1 MARVELHNIVKSY
14 GGQRVVNGIDL
25 VIEEGQF
32 VVLLGP
38 SGCGKTTTLR
48 MIAGL
53 EQITAGEMHFDGRLM
68 NHEPP
73 ERRGVGMVFQ
83 NYALYPHMTV
93 AENLSFG
100 LESQRGR
107 GSRRKARAQERARVL
122 QVARLLEIDH
132 VLDHRPKEL
141 SGGQRQRAAL
151 GRALV
156 REPDVFLLDEPLSN
170 LDANLREKM
179 RMELSRLHDEM
190 PVTTVYVTHDQGEA
204 LTLADQLVVMDEGK
218 ICQAGQPGEVYS
230 KPGTTFVAGFL
241 GSPGMNLWEL
251 PGAPSSDAAASGGV
265 YLAGEACGEHVSGE
279 DPVVVG
285 VRPEHL
291 KLVPEGELYPARVD
305 CRVDAVEN
313 LGSHVLV
320 HAKVQSSNQGS
331 LVAKL
336 ETSAGLRRGDRV
348 AFGARAEHVHLFD
361 ARTGQRL
368 GHRLARER
376 TSAGV

>member
-14 GGQRVVNGIDL
+14 GDQRVVDGIDL
-25 VIEEGQF
+25 VVEEGQF

-53 EQITAGEMHFDGRLM
+53 EQVTAGEVYFDGRLM
-68 NHEPP
+68 NREPP

-93 AENLSFG
+93 ADNLSFG
-100 LESQRGR
+100 LESRRGR
-107 GSRRKARAQERARVL
+107 GARHKARAQERARVL
-122 QVARLLEIDH
+122 EVARLLEIDH
-132 VLDHRPKEL
+132 VLGHRPKEL

-204 LTLADQLVVMDEGK
+204 LTLADQLVVMHEGK
-218 ICQAGQPGEVYS
+218 ICQAGQP
-230 KPGTTFVAGFL
+230 
-241 GSPGMNLWEL
+241 
-251 PGAPSSDAAASGGV
+251 
-265 YLAGEACGEHVSGE
+265 VSI
-279 DPVVVG
+279 
-285 VRPEHL
+285 
-291 KLVPEGELYPARVD
+291 PA
-305 CRVDAVEN
+305 EI
-313 LGSHVLV
+313 
-320 HAKVQSSNQGS
+320 
-331 LVAKL
+331 
-336 ETSAGLRRGDRV
+336 
-348 AFGARAEHVHLFD
+348 
-361 ARTGQRL
+361 
-368 GHRLARER
+368 
-376 TSAGV
+376 